1 MPPRGNVVTY
11 PSRHL
16 PAYQTVLAFP
26 ELFSYRNVCGLELWV
41 VTSEDSSWNAEM
53 QLSYSKPSLSEVP
66 EIHCYIHHLNPPE
79 IPNKQH
85 RHLDI
90 WPSRHVKQ
98 QGTFWWK
105 HPLVVHAQLSWH
117 RGAFAGYFG
126 TTNVLEE
133 YRLPAASPQM
143 EMLVNLC
150 TMMRPMEAN
159 VNISNLLSQE
169 EASFQL
175 SDLLVNISNST
186 LQRSRVLGP
195 EKVSHQSHLC
205 TLREIITW
213 KSRIFNPSIALKVS
227 CPEVGAVRTAK
238 QFNKEVFPASG
249 FFFQHENSFRISQP
263 IC

>member
-1 MPPRGNVVTY
+1 
-11 PSRHL
+11 
-16 PAYQTVLAFP
+16 
-26 ELFSYRNVCGLELWV
+26 
-41 VTSEDSSWNAEM
+41 M
-53 QLSYSKPSLSEVP
+53 QLSYSKPSLGEVP
-66 EIHCYIHHLNPPE
+66 QIHCYINHLNPPE

-85 RHLDI
+85 RRLDM
-90 WPSRHVKQ
+90 PSRHLKQ

-117 RGAFAGYFG
+117 REAFAGYFG
-126 TTNVLEE
+126 TTNVLWE

-150 TMMRPMEAN
+150 TMMHPMEAN

-205 TLREIITW
+205 TLREINHMKIQDFQS
-213 KSRIFNPSIALKVS
+213 KHRIEGKLPGSRSSAN
-227 CPEVGAVRTAK
+227 R
-238 QFNKEVFPASG
+238 
-249 FFFQHENSFRISQP
+249 
-263 IC
+263 